1 MTVDKGLGRLG
12 ARERRLLGILL
23 ACFTLMVVVF
33 IPFAVES
40 LLGESREQNEQL
52 TQVTSELVANQAA
65 VAKSDAQRKAVAG
78 RYAKTAPPLG
88 AFVDGLARSLEVD
101 VTENQ
106 DQPVVPH
113 GKRVDERSVRM
124 NLRRT
129 GLGNLARLLE
139 KVAQAGHPIV
149 VSKLN
154 IRKRMSEPDSFDV
167 DVVFSAYDRK
177 DTVKGAL
184 TSTVAKAATAATTD
198 TGDAV
203 EAQEA
208 EPREAGGGEEEQ
220 P

>member
-1 MTVDKGLGRLG
+1 MTVAKGLGRLG
-12 ARERRLLGILL
+12 ARERRLLGALL
-23 ACFTLMVVVF
+23 ACFALMVLVF
-33 IPFAVES
+33 IPFGIES
-40 LLGESREQNEQL
+40 LLGESRDQIEQL
-52 TQVTSELVANQAA
+52 TQINSDIAGSQSA
-65 VAKSDAQRKAVAG
+65 VAKAEAQRKAVAA
-78 RYAKTAPPLG
+78 RYARPAPPLG

-101 VTENQ
+101 VAENQ

-124 NLRRT
+124 TVRRT
-129 GLGNLARLLE
+129 GLGNLARLFE

-177 DTVKGAL
+177 DVAKGA
-184 TSTVAKAATAATTD
+184 STTTLAKAATAASA
-198 TGDAV
+198 DAA
-203 EAQEA
+203 EAA
-208 EPREAGGGEEEQ
+208 EDDSREAGGDEEEQ